1 VPPRE
6 WIVDRAVLPH
16 TLQAATRITAAD
28 GLVVAVDQREPGP
41 HAERLRGTLL
51 PGFVDLQVNGAGGRG
66 CDEATTDALDTVAQ
80 AVFDGG
86 AVAFLPTL
94 ITAPWDALLE
104 QVANVAAWIDA
115 WSGRGAEPLG
125 LHVEGPFLV
134 TPGAHPAQ
142 HLVDPT
148 PERVRQL
155 LDAADG
161 KLRLIT
167 IGNARPGAVEATR
180 MLVDAGVTV
189 ALGHCDT
196 GAQFSACVDAGARA
210 VTHLFNVM
218 GPLHHRVLGPAA
230 LALDDDRVACPLILD
245 GVHVAPAMV
254 RSAFAVLGADRTIL
268 VTDAVSAAGM
278 PDGDYTLSGSD
289 VRAEGGVVRNRD
301 GNLAGS
307 ALTMALAAK
316 NFLSFVDR
324 AGPWTLHRVA
334 STNPAKL
341 IGADAF
347 GALLPG
353 GRAAFTLLGDDGSI
367 RCVR

>member
-1 VPPRE
+1 
-6 WIVDRAVLPH
+6 
-16 TLQAATRITAAD
+16 
-28 GLVVAVDQREPGP
+28 
-41 HAERLRGTLL
+41 
-51 PGFVDLQVNGAGGRG
+51 
-66 CDEATTDALDTVAQ
+66 
-80 AVFDGG
+80 
-86 AVAFLPTL
+86 
-94 ITAPWDALLE
+94 
-104 QVANVAAWIDA
+104 
-115 WSGRGAEPLG
+115 
-125 LHVEGPFLV
+125 
-134 TPGAHPAQ
+134 
-142 HLVDPT
+142 
-148 PERVRQL
+148 
-155 LDAADG
+155 
-161 KLRLIT
+161 
-167 IGNARPGAVEATR
+167 
-180 MLVDAGVTV
+180 
-189 ALGHCDT
+189 
-196 GAQFSACVDAGARA
+196 
-210 VTHLFNVM
+210 
-218 GPLHHRVLGPAA
+218 
-230 LALDDDRVACPLILD
+230 
-245 GVHVAPAMV
+245 
-254 RSAFAVLGADRTIL
+254 VLGADRTIL